1 MLKSRRGPLERSI
14 EQNIEMKTG
23 EMEKTRYSDQELKE
37 FETIIDGKLAKA
49 YDQLNF
55 YMEQIREFGENSDA
69 KQKNLDDGTTSAET
83 ERLYTL
89 ASRQRKLIKHLD
101 NAKMRI
107 KNKVYGIC
115 RTTGKLISKERLRA
129 VPHATLSIEAKQRQ

>member
-1 MLKSRRGPLERSI
+1 
-14 EQNIEMKTG
+14 MKAG
-23 EMEKTRYSDQELKE
+23 ELEKTRYSDEELQE
-37 FETIIDGKLAKA
+37 FEAIIDEKLAKA

-55 YMEQIREFGENSDA
+55 YMEQIKEFGESSDA

-89 ASRQRKLIKHLD
+89 ASRQRKLIEHLD

-115 RTTGKLISKERLRA
+115 RVTGKLISKERLKA
-129 VPHATLSIEAKQRQ
+129 VPHATLSIEAKQSR